1 VKFMGAHESENLP
14 VRMSHVA
21 QQMIGQPMFQ
31 VIDRVRIMEDA
42 GRDVVHLE
50 IGEPDFETPENI
62 SIAAVEAIQAGDTHY
77 VSSWGVREFR
87 EACAR
92 ATQRSRGFLPDLEQ
106 VLVTPGANIATFL
119 TILTLVNHGEE
130 VLYPDPGFPT
140 YEASV
145 RAAGVEGV
153 RYGLEHEN
161 GFRISSALVEEQI
174 TDKTRLI
181 IVNSPSNPTGAVSD
195 ERELRK
201 VFELARA
208 HNIFIFSDE
217 IYARMTYS
225 HSFFSLGSLDGSKE
239 RVIVS
244 NGFSKAFAMTGWRLG
259 VAIGPAAIMER
270 MMLLLQTTLS
280 CVPPFV
286 QRAGIAALDEDQS
299 QVKAMMEEYRRRR
312 DLVVEE
318 VNSIPG
324 LFADAPGG
332 AFYLFPSIKETGLS
346 SSEFAERLL
355 EEEAVAVLPGHN
367 FGPSGEGYIR
377 ISFASGEER
386 LREGLIRIRSFCER
400 LTR

>member
-1 VKFMGAHESENLP
+1 MSARELENLP
-14 VRMSHVA
+14 GRMSRVA

-31 VIDRVRIMEDA
+31 VIDRVRVMEDA

-50 IGEPDFETPENI
+50 IGEPDFETPANI
-62 SIAAVEAIQAGDTHY
+62 SDAAVEAIQAGDTHY
-77 VSSWGVREFR
+77 VSSWGLNDFR
-87 EACAR
+87 EASAR

-119 TILTLVNHGEE
+119 TIVTLVNQGEE
-130 VLYPDPGFPT
+130 VLFPDPGFPT

-145 RAAGVEGV
+145 RAAGVQAV
-153 RYGLEHEN
+153 RYRLDHEN
-161 GFRISSALVEEQI
+161 GLRISSALVEAQI

-208 HNIFIFSDE
+208 HNLFVFSDE
-217 IYARMTYS
+217 IYARMIYGDR
-225 HSFFSLGSLDGSKE
+225 FFSPGSLDGCKE

-259 VAIGPAAIMER
+259 VAIGPAPIMER

-286 QRAGIAALDEDQS
+286 QRAGIAALEEDQS
-299 QVKAMMEEYRRRR
+299 QVKAMMAEYGRRR
-312 DLVVEE
+312 DFLVEE

-324 LFADAPGG
+324 LSADAPGG

-377 ISFASGEER
+377 LSFASGEER
-386 LREGLIRIRSFCER
+386 LREGLSRIRSFCER
-400 LTR
+400 LSQ